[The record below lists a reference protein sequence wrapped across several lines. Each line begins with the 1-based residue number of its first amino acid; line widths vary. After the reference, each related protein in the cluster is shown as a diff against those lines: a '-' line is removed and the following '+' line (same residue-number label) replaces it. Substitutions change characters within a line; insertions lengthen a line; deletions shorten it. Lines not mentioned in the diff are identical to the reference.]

1 MKRLRGALVL
11 VALSLAGCASDGYR
25 DESPRQQPAIVSTS
39 PAQASRTRPAPTAA
53 PGTRTPAT
61 PSAANVPLA
70 NPDEKDS
77 APGLDEI
84 PANVSGVPDAVPQ
97 AEGKSP
103 YGNPSSY
110 EVYGKRYEILSD
122 ARGFRERGYASW
134 YGKKF
139 HGKRTSSGV
148 PYDMFAMTGA
158 HKTLPIPSYARI
170 TNVSNGKSVVIKIN
184 DRGPFHPGRIV
195 DLSYAAASKLEML
208 GSGSTLVELE
218 VITPGESP
226 ASGVVLAD
234 AAPTPAP
241 AAEKP
246 PLQSEKP
253 PVVVPPPGLLHV
265 NAPRYL
271 QAGLFGDAVN
281 AAAFREKLAA
291 AGIKPLLMK
300 SEARNNRWVYRVLI
314 GPFADSR
321 QLDAERARLGAGAT
335 PTIPVVD

>member
-11 VALSLAGCASDGYR
+11 VALFLAGCASDNYR
-25 DESPRQQPAIVSTS
+25 YEPPRQPAVIVPSSAGQPAKL
-39 PAQASRTRPAPTAA
+39 RPGSA
-53 PGTRTPAT
+53 PGARAPAT
-61 PSAANVPLA
+61 PGGSVPIA

-97 AEGKSP
+97 AEGRSP

-148 PYDMFAMTGA
+148 PYNMFAMTGA
-158 HKTLPIPSYARI
+158 HKTLPIPSYARV
-170 TNVSNGKSVVIKIN
+170 TNVSNGRSVVIKIN
-184 DRGPFHPGRIV
+184 DRGPFHEGRIV
-195 DLSYAAASKLEML
+195 DLSYAAASRLDML
-208 GSGSTLVELE
+208 SHGSTLVELE
-218 VITPGESP
+218 VITPGDSP
-226 ASGVVLAD
+226 ETTVASAGS
-234 AAPTPAP
+234 APLPV

-246 PLQSEKP
+246 PLPAERP
-253 PVVVPPPGLLHV
+253 PVVVPQPALVPVG
-265 NAPRYL
+265 APRYL

-281 AAAFREKLAA
+281 AAAFREKLAT

-300 SEARNNRWVYRVLI
+300 SESRNNQWIYRVLI
-314 GPFADSR
+314 GPFADAR
-321 QLDAERARLGAGAT
+321 QLEAERARLSADAT
-335 PTIPVVD
+335 PTIPVID